1 MSTEACCGA
10 CSEQVLRRFFS
21 DAHQRDRV
29 QAWFGHFNRD
39 PVRGS
44 FQYGAGALARYA
56 LLHRDSAWHLLEWQ
70 GRHPQTPV
78 VVSSK
83 PHYLRELDVVRS
95 LLWPGHITSTPGS
108 VRAE

>member
-1 MSTEACCGA
+1 MPTDSLPPIEN
-10 CSEQVLRRFFS
+10 RFCAAS
-21 DAHQRDRV
+21 SQQERI

-44 FQYGAGALARYA
+44 FQYGAGALARFA
-56 LLHRDSAWHLLEWQ
+56 LLHRDTAWQLLEWR

-83 PHYLRELDVVRS
+83 PHYLRELDVVR
-95 LLWPGHITSTPGS
+95 TSQT
-108 VRAE
+108 A

>member
-1 MSTEACCGA
+1 M
-10 CSEQVLRRFFS
+10 LRRFFS
-21 DAHQRDRV
+21 DPPQQERI
-29 QAWFGHFNRD
+29 QAWFGHFNRE

-56 LLHRDSAWHLLEWQ
+56 LLHRETAWQLLEWR

-83 PHYLRELDVVRS
+83 PHYLRELDVVRNS
-95 LLWPGHITSTPGS
+95 QT
-108 VRAE
+108 A